1 MNVQMN
7 SISNIWKHPRTSA
20 AGVLI
25 AVATVAGVLSQHG
38 ITLGTVGG
46 GSAVSLAAALATAL
60 LGLVARDPGSP
71 AVPAAGSGGCGQC
84 ANSASTSSTAK
95 LAVWMLIV
103 LLLPLPWLEGC
114 TGTSVAQDIVNWTPS
129 LQSAVTTVDSTAALL
144 APADAPAFMAATA
157 GFDVASNLLANQAK
171 AYLANPTA
179 SGLAQLQAQI
189 VTLQQQV
196 NSALLSAARIS
207 NSASQT
213 HALAAI
219 QAVSTIVTAILALV
233 ESVSSKA
240 QVAQMAAHSTIK
252 LAVVRPYIDGPQA
265 ARMVAAHYDEPV
277 SAAQVQIAQTEQ
289 NEITAGF

>member
-1 MNVQMN
+1 
-7 SISNIWKHPRTSA
+7 
-20 AGVLI
+20 
-25 AVATVAGVLSQHG
+25 
-38 ITLGTVGG
+38 
-46 GSAVSLAAALATAL
+46 
-60 LGLVARDPGSP
+60 
-71 AVPAAGSGGCGQC
+71 
-84 ANSASTSSTAK
+84 
-95 LAVWMLIV
+95 MLIV

-277 SAAQVQIAQTEQ
+277 SAAQVQIAQSGAER
-289 NEITAGF
+289 NHRRLLSAGVGMTMGTPILRAIAWREGWGSMTGLAAWSDLGSSVANGNPNPGALPAASPRPKV